1 MTKVTFLGA
10 GNIVFAK
17 NVLSDFKQS
26 SALHDCHIAL
36 YDRWTLLGDAHYINH
51 AHIDN

>member
-1 MTKVTFLGA
+1 MTKVTFLVA
-10 GNIVFAK
+10 GSIVFAK

-36 YDRWTLLGDAHYINH
+36 YD
-51 AHIDN
+51 IDHQRLRDSEPC